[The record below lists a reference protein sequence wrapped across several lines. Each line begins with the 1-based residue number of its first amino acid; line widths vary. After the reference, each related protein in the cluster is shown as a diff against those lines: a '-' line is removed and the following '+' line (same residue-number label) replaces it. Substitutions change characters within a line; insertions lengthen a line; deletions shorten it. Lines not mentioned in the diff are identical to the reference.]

1 MGDPGPGR
9 GDNRPVSVDWVTVSS
24 LATAGAT
31 LVVAVAT
38 FASVR
43 SSIRVARN
51 AERALQVGLR
61 PVLFPSPLGTPNQ
74 IVRWGDDHYGFV
86 GGRHA
91 LLEERGGIVYL
102 AMPIRNVGS
111 GIALMHGWRI
121 GPFAHPTELSANIPM
136 DQRRAAVVRPDVNEF
151 RAQGIDIYVPPG
163 DENMWL
169 GAIRTADDPDR
180 ATVERALAAHESLFI
195 DLMYGDQEG
204 GQRTISRFVVSQD
217 PADPD
222 AWMCGVVRHWYL
234 DREDPR

>member
-1 MGDPGPGR
+1 MGI
-9 GDNRPVSVDWVTVSS
+9 NWVTVSS
-24 LATAGAT
+24 LGTAGAT

-61 PVLFPSPLGTPNQ
+61 PVLFPSRLASPDQ
-74 IVRWGDDHYGFV
+74 VVRWGDAHYASV
-86 GGRHA
+86 RGRHA
-91 LLEERGGIVYL
+91 LLEESDGIVYL

-111 GIALMHGWRI
+111 GIALMHGWRVA
-121 GPFAHPTELSANIPM
+121 PSVLLTDLSAVPM
-136 DQRRAAVVRPDVNEF
+136 DQGRARFTRPEVNEF
-151 RAQGIDIYVPPG
+151 RAQAIDIYVPPG

-180 ATVERALAAHESLFI
+180 ATVQRAVAGHESVFI

-204 GQRTISRFVVSQD
+204 GQRTISRFLVSQD

-222 AWMCGVVRHWYL
+222 AWLCGVVRHWFL